1 MVGRIS
7 FAIIESFLID
17 LEGWLGGDIYTCRF
31 ITVPIFSVQLV
42 FQSKGTFDQP
52 CAFIGS
58 GTHTLMKE
66 FDDDEDVEQRSRRE
80 FHGGEDRI

>member
-17 LEGWLGGDIYTCRF
+17 PPGWVVMISTCRF
-31 ITVPIFSVQLV
+31 IAVPMSLFHLYSSQKATWKPN
-42 FQSKGTFDQP
+42 FKS
-52 CAFIGS
+52 
-58 GTHTLMKE
+58 
-66 FDDDEDVEQRSRRE
+66 DDEDVEQPSRRE